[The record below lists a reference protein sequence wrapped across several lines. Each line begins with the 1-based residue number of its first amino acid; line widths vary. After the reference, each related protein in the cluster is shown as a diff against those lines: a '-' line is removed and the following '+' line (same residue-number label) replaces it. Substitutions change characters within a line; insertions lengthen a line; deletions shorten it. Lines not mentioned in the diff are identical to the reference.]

1 MDQHHLPPA
10 TTTITDL
17 TTTFYII
24 LGIFIAVAIIIW
36 ALWDYKK
43 QKKKMLQKMPQ
54 GIPQGTPQATQPTP
68 TESKTESKG
77 DHS

>member
-24 LGIFIAVAIIIW
+24 LGVFIAVAIIIW

-54 GIPQGTPQATQPTP
+54 GTPQATQPTP
-68 TESKTESKG
+68 TESKTESKEE
-77 DHS
+77 HS

>member
-1 MDQHHLPPA
+1 MDQHYLPPA

-24 LGIFIAVAIIIW
+24 LGVLIAVAIIIW

-43 QKKKMLQKMPQ
+43 QKKKMSRETSS
-54 GIPQGTPQATQPTP
+54 GTPQATQPTP
-68 TESKTESKG
+68 TESKTESKEE
-77 DHS
+77 HS

>member
-1 MDQHHLPPA
+1 MDQYHLPPA
-10 TTTITDL
+10 TITITDL

-24 LGIFIAVAIIIW
+24 LGVFIAVAIIIW

-54 GIPQGTPQATQPTP
+54 GIPQATQPTP